1 MAAAGINE
9 QLQYEAQEPC
19 SPLLALTVGLQGFVL
34 VLAPT
39 VLIVVITV
47 RAASQDDG
55 YLTWAVFAALIIN
68 AIITAL
74 QAGQFARMGAGLV
87 VITGPTIQFV
97 VVTAAAVSEGGPA
110 LLASLMLVSS
120 LFQFALAAWLP
131 FLRRIITPVVS
142 GTVLMLIAVTVVPVA
157 FARLA
162 EVPDDAPAGPGP
174 AVALATLVA
183 STVLALRA
191 SGAWRLWSAFI
202 SIGVGTALAAALGM
216 YDLQRVIDAPWVGIP
231 EARFPGVDLTPG
243 VEFWALLPT
252 FAILTLVLGIKVISD
267 CMIIQQASRRES
279 RAVDFRQIQGALNAN
294 GAGMVLAGVAGTPP
308 TFAYSS
314 FSVSLISLTGVAAR
328 RVGYAI
334 AAIFLVLAFFSK
346 FAALLLTIPDPV
358 MGAYLLLLLGL
369 FFVGGMQT
377 VVRDGLDAQKVLVVA
392 LAFAVGLGVDGQDI
406 LVEEFGETL
415 GSLLGNGVMAGT
427 LAAIVLTAFIEWTNP
442 RPERLR
448 AELGMAALPRV
459 DEFLRGVAASLNWN
473 EASTERLRSAG
484 EETLST
490 LVMSEDGES
499 PAEGARLSVT
509 ARPAGTAVDLE
520 FVAATDQENLE
531 DRIAYLSTE
540 LQIPEP
546 NEVSLR
552 LLRHYASAVRHQK
565 YHGLDIVT
573 VRVEGSPQ

>member
-19 SPLLALTVGLQGFVL
+19 SPLLALTVGLQGVVL

-162 EVPDDAPAGPGP
+162 EVPDDAPAGAGP

-314 FSVSLISLTGVAAR
+314 FSVSLISLTGVASR

-459 DEFLRGVAASLNWN
+459 DEFLRGVAASLKWN

-499 PAEGARLSVT
+499 TTGEARLTVT

-573 VRVEGSPQ
+573 VRVEGSP

>member
-1 MAAAGINE
+1 MAPAGVNE
-9 QLQYEAQEPC
+9 QLQYEPQESCP
-19 SPLLALTVGLQGFVL
+19 PLLALTVGLQGVVL

-39 VLIVVITV
+39 VLIVAITV
-47 RAASQDDG
+47 RAASQDEG

-74 QAGQFARMGAGLV
+74 QANQFARMGAGLV

-97 VVTAAAVSEGGPA
+97 VVTAAAISEGGPA
-110 LLASLMLVSS
+110 LMASLMLVSS

-162 EVPDDAPAGPGP
+162 EVPAGAPAGAGP

-191 SGAWRLWSAFI
+191 TGAWRLWSAFI
-202 SIGVGTALAAALGM
+202 SIGVGTAIAAAFGI

-231 EARFPGVDLTPG
+231 EAQFPGVDLTPG

-279 RAVDFRQIQGALNAN
+279 RAVDFRQIQGAVNAN
-294 GAGMVLAGVAGTPP
+294 GVGMVLAGIAGTPP

-346 FAALLLTIPDPV
+346 FAALLLSIPDPV
-358 MGAYLLLLLGL
+358 MGAYLLLVLGL

-406 LVEEFGETL
+406 LVDAFGETL

-427 LAAIVLTAFIEWTNP
+427 AVAILLTAFIEWTNP

-459 DEFLRGVAASLNWN
+459 DEFLRGVAAGLNWN

-490 LVMSEDGES
+490 LVMSEDGQS
-499 PAEGARLSVT
+499 TTEGSRLTVT
-509 ARPAGTAVDLE
+509 ARPAGAAVDLE

-531 DRIAYLSTE
+531 DRIAYLSTD

-546 NEVSLR
+546 NEISLR

-573 VRVEGSPQ
+573 VRVE

>member
-162 EVPDDAPAGPGP
+162 EVPDDAPAGAGP

>member
-1 MAAAGINE
+1 MAAAGVTE
-9 QLQYEAQEPC
+9 QLQYEPEEPC
-19 SPLLALTVGLQGFVL
+19 PPLLALSVGLQGVVL

-39 VLIVVITV
+39 VLIVAITV
-47 RAASQDDG
+47 RAGGQGDD

-74 QAGQFARMGAGLV
+74 QAGRFARMGAGLV

-97 VVTAAAVSEGGPA
+97 VVTAAAISEGGPA

-157 FARLA
+157 FARVA
-162 EVPDDAPAGPGP
+162 ESPDGAPAGAGL
-174 AVALATLVA
+174 AVAVATLVA

-202 SIGVGTALAAALGM
+202 SIGIGSAIAAVFGI
-216 YDLQRVIDAPWVGIP
+216 YDLQKVIDAPWVGVP
-231 EARFPGVDLTPG
+231 EAQFPGFDLAPG

-252 FAILTLVLGIKVISD
+252 FAILTVVLGIKVISD
-267 CMIIQQASRRES
+267 TMVIQQASRRGS
-279 RAVDFRQIQGALNAN
+279 RAVDFRQIQGAVNAN
-294 GAGMVLAGVAGTPP
+294 GVGMVLAGIAGTPP

-328 RVGYAI
+328 RVGFAI

-346 FAALLLTIPDPV
+346 FAALLLSIPDPV
-358 MGAYLLLLLGL
+358 MGAYLLLVLGL

-392 LAFAVGLGVDGQDI
+392 VAFVVGLAVDGQDI
-406 LVEEFGETL
+406 LVEAFGETL
-415 GSLLGNGVMAGT
+415 GALLGNGVMAGT
-427 LAAIVLTAFIEWTNP
+427 VAAIVLTAFIEWTNP

-448 AELGMAALPRV
+448 VELGMAALPRV
-459 DEFLRGVAASLNWN
+459 DEFLRGIAADLNWN
-473 EASTERLRSAG
+473 EAATERLRSAG

-490 LVMSEDGES
+490 LMISEDGQS
-499 PAEGARLSVT
+499 TAGGSRLTVT
-509 ARPAGTAVDLE
+509 ARPAGAAVDLE

-546 NEVSLR
+546 SEIPLR

-573 VRVEGSPQ
+573 VRVDGSP

>member
-1 MAAAGINE
+1 MAAASVNE
-9 QLQYEAQEPC
+9 QLQYEPQEPC
-19 SPLLALTVGLQGFVL
+19 PPLLALTVGLQGVVL

-39 VLIVVITV
+39 VLIVAITV

-97 VVTAAAVSEGGPA
+97 VVTAAAISEGGPA
-110 LLASLMLVSS
+110 LMASLVLVSS

-157 FARLA
+157 FDRVADA
-162 EVPDDAPAGPGP
+162 PDGAPAGAGLT
-174 AVALATLVA
+174 VALATLVA

-202 SIGVGTALAAALGM
+202 SIGVGSAIAAVFGI

-231 EARFPGVDLTPG
+231 EAQFPGVDLTPG
-243 VEFWALLPT
+243 AEFWALLPT
-252 FAILTLVLGIKVISD
+252 FAILTVVLGIKVISD
-267 CMIIQQASRRES
+267 TMVIQQASRRES
-279 RAVDFRQIQGALNAN
+279 RAVDFRQIQGAVNAN
-294 GAGMVLAGVAGTPP
+294 GVGMVLSGIAGTPP

-314 FSVSLISLTGVAAR
+314 FSVSLISLTGVASR

-346 FAALLLTIPDPV
+346 FAALLLSIPDPV
-358 MGAYLLLLLGL
+358 MGAYLLLVLGL

-392 LAFAVGLGVDGQDI
+392 LAFVVGLAVDGQDI

-427 LAAIVLTAFIEWTNP
+427 VVAIVLTAFIEWTNP

-448 AELGMAALPRV
+448 VELGMASLPRV
-459 DEFLRGVAASLNWN
+459 DEFLRGVAASMKWN
-473 EASTERLRSAG
+473 EAATERLCSAG

-490 LVMSEDGES
+490 LLMSGDGQS
-499 PAEGARLSVT
+499 PTGGARLTVT
-509 ARPAGTAVDLE
+509 ARPAGAAVDLE

-546 NEVSLR
+546 NEISLR

-573 VRVEGSPQ
+573 VRIDGSP